1 MGKDR
6 KTALS
11 FSCFCLFLP
20 RKRMMSMK
28 KMGLGR
34 GLDALLPE
42 TNDTE
47 NVVSMISITELDRN
61 PDQPRRD
68 FDEASLQTL
77 ADSIREA
84 GVLQPLLVVEQNGR
98 YRIVA
103 GERRFRAARIAGL
116 DAVPCIVRDFTPEE
130 QMEAALIE
138 NIQREDLNPIEEAG
152 AVKQF
157 METFRYTQEQAAKRL
172 GKSRPAVANLLRLL
186 SLPESVRQLVAEG
199 RLSAGHAR
207 VLAGVED
214 EKRQL
219 ALAEKTVAEGLSV
232 RALEKLAAQPLVPP
246 PPKNAP
252 RPLPLELKDMETR
265 MQSAFGLRTQL
276 KGSRKKGK
284 IILQYYSEDEL
295 EQLYQCLE
303 RLEERV

>member
-1 MGKDR
+1 
-6 KTALS
+6 
-11 FSCFCLFLP
+11 
-20 RKRMMSMK
+20 MK

-42 TNDTE
+42 TNDLD
-47 NVVSMISITELDRN
+47 NMVSMIAVTEIDRN

-68 FDEASLQTL
+68 FDEAALQTL
-77 ADSIREA
+77 ADSIRTA

-116 DAVPCIVRDFTPEE
+116 DTVPCIVRDFTAEE

-138 NIQREDLNPIEEAG
+138 NVQREDLNPIEEAA

-157 METFRYTQEQAAKRL
+157 MEACHYTQEQAAKRL
-172 GKSRPAVANLLRLL
+172 GKSRPALANLLRLL
-186 SLPESVRQLVAEG
+186 SLPKVVQDDVIAG

-207 VLAGVED
+207 VLAGLE
-214 EKRQL
+214 EERRQI
-219 ALAEKTVAEGLSV
+219 ALAQMVILEGLSV
-232 RALEKLAAQPLVPP
+232 RELEKIAAQPNPVVK
-246 PPKNAP
+246 PKPAP
-252 RPLPLELKDMETR
+252 KALPLELQDMQNR
-265 MQSAFGLRTQL
+265 MQETFGLRTQL
-276 KGSRKKGK
+276 KGSRKRGK

-295 EQLYQCLE
+295 ERLYQCLE
-303 RLEERV
+303 RLEG

>member
-1 MGKDR
+1 
-6 KTALS
+6 
-11 FSCFCLFLP
+11 
-20 RKRMMSMK
+20 MK

-42 TNDTE
+42 TNDLD
-47 NVVSMISITELDRN
+47 NMVSMIAVTEIDRN

-68 FDEASLQTL
+68 FDEAGLQTL
-77 ADSIREA
+77 ADSIRTA

-116 DAVPCIVRDFTPEE
+116 DTVPCIVRDLTAEE

-138 NIQREDLNPIEEAG
+138 NVQREDLNPIEEAA

-157 METFRYTQEQAAKRL
+157 METCHYTQEQAAKRL
-172 GKSRPAVANLLRLL
+172 GKSRPALANLLRLL
-186 SLPESVRQLVAEG
+186 SLPKVVQDDVIAG

-207 VLAGVED
+207 VLAGLE
-214 EKRQL
+214 EERQQI
-219 ALAEKTVAEGLSV
+219 ALAQMVILEGLSV
-232 RALEKLAAQPLVPP
+232 RELEKIAAQPNPVVK
-246 PPKNAP
+246 PKPAP
-252 RPLPLELKDMETR
+252 KALPLELQDMQNR
-265 MQSAFGLRTQL
+265 MQETFGLRTQL
-276 KGSRKKGK
+276 KGSRKRGK

-295 EQLYQCLE
+295 ERLYQCLE
-303 RLEERV
+303 RLEG

>member
-1 MGKDR
+1 
-6 KTALS
+6 
-11 FSCFCLFLP
+11 
-20 RKRMMSMK
+20 MK

-42 TNDTE
+42 TNDLD
-47 NVVSMISITELDRN
+47 NMVSMIAVTEIDRN

-68 FDEASLQTL
+68 FDEAALQTL
-77 ADSIREA
+77 ADSIRTA

-116 DAVPCIVRDFTPEE
+116 DTVPCIVRDFTTEE

-138 NIQREDLNPIEEAG
+138 NVQREDLNPIEEAA

-157 METFRYTQEQAAKRL
+157 MDACHYTQEQAAKRL
-172 GKSRPAVANLLRLL
+172 GKSRPALANLLRLL
-186 SLPESVRQLVAEG
+186 SLPKVVQDDVIAG

-207 VLAGVED
+207 VLAGLE
-214 EKRQL
+214 EERRQI
-219 ALAEKTVAEGLSV
+219 ALAQMVILEGLSV
-232 RALEKLAAQPLVPP
+232 RELEKIAAQPNPVIK
-246 PPKNAP
+246 PKPAP
-252 RPLPLELKDMETR
+252 KSLPLELQDMQNR
-265 MQSAFGLRTQL
+265 MQETFGLRTQL
-276 KGSRKKGK
+276 KGSRKRGK

-295 EQLYQCLE
+295 ERLYQCLE
-303 RLEERV
+303 RLEG